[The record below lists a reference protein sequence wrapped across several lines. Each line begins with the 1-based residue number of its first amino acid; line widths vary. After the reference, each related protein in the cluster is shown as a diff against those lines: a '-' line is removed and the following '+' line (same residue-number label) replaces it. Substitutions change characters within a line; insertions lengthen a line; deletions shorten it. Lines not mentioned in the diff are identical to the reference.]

1 MSHPL
6 DSFFSPASIA
16 LIGASR
22 DHEKIPGRL
31 LAMLRKN
38 EYPGKIYPVN
48 PNYAEI
54 DGLACYK
61 SIAEIGAPIDLA
73 VVIIPARAV
82 LPALEQCAVAGVKN
96 AVIISSGFAE
106 EGGDSAAMQDA
117 IAALAKRT
125 GMRISGPNAEG
136 FFSQMQRVAA
146 TFSPAV
152 DVKPGV
158 VPLIATQ
165 RRIGIVAQS
174 GGIGFAY
181 YHRARALGVAVS
193 YVVSAGNE
201 SDLGA
206 GEFLDYLVQDS
217 STDVIL
223 LFIEGIRDV
232 DKFLAAARRAAE
244 VKKPVIVTKVGR
256 SGAGQRAAA
265 SHTASMAG
273 WSAAYDAV
281 FAKYGFIVSND
292 LDEALTIA
300 AVLASNPLPKGD
312 RVAVVTV
319 SGGAG
324 IWGADAVALRGL
336 QVPELSEPVQAEIK
350 TLMPSYGT
358 ARNPIDV
365 TAQGVT
371 SGGLQKSVDL
381 LTASDEVDAI
391 LVVLSLSSE
400 MRKPFREEE
409 LTPVLAAQHKPVL
422 FYSYTVPSDFARREL
437 AKSGVVVL
445 SGLSHAGVAMR
456 QLVDYARFELP
467 KPADEA
473 RLPSRDL
480 SAHLTSPVLSEAD
493 SKALLRAAGI
503 ALPDEV
509 LVKDKAGLDEAVAR
523 VGFPLV
529 MKIQSPDIAHK
540 SEIGGVRVNI
550 AAKGEVFLA
559 FEALLGNARKHRP
572 EAVIQGVLV
581 GPMAKQGVE
590 IIVGT
595 MTDET
600 FGPMVMVGLGGITTE
615 LFRDVVY
622 RPAPV
627 SAEEAGGDAQG
638 FEGGAIA
645 ERFSRSGE
653 GGRRGAV
660 AIDRRHLRARRA
672 AREGD
677 RGDRAQPGAGARRR
691 AGRDDRGCAGGGARL
706 NPLPLWERVARRGA
720 ARRVRGSL
728 RAHICERGICGEIPL
743 IRRFAP
749 PSPTRGE
756 GRRGHRPLK
765 FAARRSSV
773 ALTPSLKSSVARRR
787 VCSASSWLVAAMTR
801 SARLARIV
809 ARVDSK
815 PSGEHSA
822 ISPASFSAADF
833 TWSCGTSSLARPH
846 LTASSPV
853 TRRLV

>member
-1 MSHPL
+1 MPHPL
-6 DSFFSPASIA
+6 DSFFAPASIA

-31 LAMLRKN
+31 LAMLRRN
-38 EYPGKIYPVN
+38 EYPGRIYPVN
-48 PNYAEI
+48 PNCADI

-61 SIAEIGAPIDLA
+61 SVAEIGAPVDLA
-73 VVIIPARAV
+73 VIIIPARAV
-82 LPALEQCAVAGVKN
+82 LSALEQCAAAQVKN

-136 FFSQMQRVAA
+136 FFSQAQRVAA

-158 VPLIATQ
+158 APLVATTK
-165 RRIGIVAQS
+165 RIGIVAQS

-206 GEFLDYLVQDS
+206 GEFLDYMIQDA

-223 LFIEGIRDV
+223 LFIEGIRDA
-232 DKFLAAARRAAE
+232 DQFLAAARRAAE
-244 VKKPVIVTKVGR
+244 LKKSVIVTKVGR
-256 SGAGQRAAA
+256 SGAGERAAA

-300 AVLASNPLPKGD
+300 AVLVSNPLPKGD

-324 IWGADAVALRGL
+324 IWGADTVALQGL
-336 QVPELSEPVQAEIK
+336 RVPELSDAIQTDIK
-350 TLMPSYGT
+350 ELMPSYGT

-381 LTASDEVDAI
+381 LTASDEVDAV
-391 LVVLSLSSE
+391 LVLLSLSSE
-400 MRKPFREEE
+400 VRRPFKEAE
-409 LTPVLAAQHKPVL
+409 LKPVLAAQKKPVL
-422 FYSYTVPSDFARREL
+422 FYSYTVPSDFARHDL

-445 SGLSHAGVAMR
+445 PGLTHAGVALR
-456 QLVDYARFELP
+456 QIVDYAKFSLP
-467 KPADEA
+467 KPADDA
-473 RLPSRDL
+473 RPPARDL
-480 SAHLTSPVLSEAD
+480 SAHLISPVLSEAD

-503 ALPDEV
+503 ALPDEM
-509 LVKDKAGLDEAVAR
+509 LVKDKSELDAAVAR

-540 SEIGGVRVNI
+540 SEVGGVRVNI
-550 AAKGEVFLA
+550 NTKGEVFLA
-559 FEALLGNARKHRP
+559 FEALLNNARKHRP
-572 EAVIQGVLV
+572 EATIQGVLV
-581 GPMAKQGVE
+581 GPMARRGVE
-590 IIVGT
+590 IIIGT
-595 MTDET
+595 MTDKT
-600 FGPMVMVGLGGITTE
+600 FGPMVMVGLGGVTTE
-615 LFRDVVY
+615 LFRDVAY

-627 SAEEAGGDAQG
+627 SAED
-638 FEGGAIA
+638 
-645 ERFSRSGE
+645 
-653 GGRRGAV
+653 
-660 AIDRRHLRARRA
+660 
-672 AREGD
+672 
-677 RGDRAQPGAGARRR
+677 AGAML
-691 AGRDDRGCAGGGARL
+691 AGLKAAPLL
-706 NPLPLWERVARRGA
+706 NGFRGA
-720 ARRVRGSL
+720 AKADVVAL
-728 RAHICERGICGEIPL
+728 AQL
-743 IRRFAP
+743 IADV
-749 PSPTRGE
+749 SV
-756 GRRGHRPLK
+756 L
-765 FAARRSSV
+765 AARHASEIAEIELNPV
-773 ALTPSLKSSVARRR
+773 LVHQEGQGVTIVDALVVGRK
-787 VCSASSWLVAAMTR
+787 
-801 SARLARIV
+801 
-809 ARVDSK
+809 
-815 PSGEHSA
+815 
-822 ISPASFSAADF
+822 
-833 TWSCGTSSLARPH
+833 
-846 LTASSPV
+846 
-853 TRRLV
+853 

>member
-1 MSHPL
+1 MPHPL

-480 SAHLTSPVLSEAD
+480 SAYLTSPVLSEVD

-509 LVKDKAGLDEAVAR
+509 LVRDKAGLDEAVAR

-627 SAEEAGGDAQG
+627 SAEEAGAMLKGLKAAPLLNG
-638 FEGGAIA
+638 F
-645 ERFSRSGE
+645 
-653 GGRRGAV
+653 
-660 AIDRRHLRARRA
+660 
-672 AREGD
+672 
-677 RGDRAQPGAGARRR
+677 
-691 AGRDDRGCAGGGARL
+691 
-706 NPLPLWERVARRGA
+706 RGA
-720 ARRVRGSL
+720 AKADVAALSQ
-728 RAHICERGICGEIPL
+728 L
-743 IRRFAP
+743 IADV
-749 PSPTRGE
+749 SV
-756 GRRGHRPLK
+756 L
-765 FAARRSSV
+765 AARHARDIAEIELNPV
-773 ALTPSLKSSVARRR
+773 LVHAEGQGVTIVDALVVGR
-787 VCSASSWLVAAMTR
+787 
-801 SARLARIV
+801 
-809 ARVDSK
+809 
-815 PSGEHSA
+815 G
-822 ISPASFSAADF
+822 
-833 TWSCGTSSLARPH
+833 
-846 LTASSPV
+846 
-853 TRRLV
+853 